1 MSCSAIPQPPHL
13 GQQKWL
19 ICVFLFLY
27 NPPALRTCSY
37 KSVCTWSG
45 LCGSVNF
52 NFIKSSSWSP
62 LWWEQSDCI
71 WGLIQDL
78 FFPWEACLN
87 LTLWTPVSSV
97 LNSAESTLLGN
108 FWVIIHHLKPRG
120 TCHQGMP
127 FSHSGEV
134 TPHAG
139 KPLVFNLLCWMS
151 KSIVASCWLSDCY
164 YCVYLFRWDESQ
176 LGLPWNYNCL
186 VLYLSVYASCDVD
199 LRAKPSIATSSLT
212 SFVFQLPSRA

>member
-45 LCGSVNF
+45 LCGSINF

-139 KPLVFNLLCWMS
+139 KPLVFNLLCWIARALWPAVGCL
-151 KSIVASCWLSDCY
+151 IVITACICLDEMNPS
-164 YCVYLFRWDESQ
+164 WDSLEIII
-176 LGLPWNYNCL
+176 
-186 VLYLSVYASCDVD
+186 VLYCICLCMQVVM
-199 LRAKPSIATSSLT
+199 
-212 SFVFQLPSRA
+212 